1 MANLEKAILA
11 GGCFWCLVKPFDQ
24 WDGVKSVISGYTDG
38 EVENPTYEEV
48 KAGTTG
54 HTEAVEITFD
64 PDVIKYETI
73 LDIFWKIMDPTDPDG
88 QFSDRGTNYRP
99 GIYYTTPKQQA
110 VAEASK
116 KSLAESGQYD
126 KPIIVPIK
134 EAVPFYHAEDY
145 HQDFYQKS
153 PERYAQ
159 SYENSG
165 RKAYIENQN

>member
-38 EVENPTYEEV
+38 DVENPTYEEV

-64 PDVIKYETI
+64 PEVIKYETI

-99 GIYYTTPKQQA
+99 GIYYTTPEQQA

-116 KSLAESGQYD
+116 QALADSGQYD

-134 EAVPFYHAEDY
+134 PAVTFYDAEDY

-159 SYENSG
+159 SYERSG
-165 RKAYIENQN
+165 RKAYIENQS